1 MAWAPNNCKLAVC
14 TADRVVLLYDEQG
27 EKRDK
32 FSTKPVASKV
42 TATTGLFP
50 VIFQKHIWII
60 KYIL

>member
-42 TATTGLFP
+42 TIMLSSYL
-50 VIFQKHIWII
+50 ISEKHMWII
-60 KYIL
+60 KYI

>member
-14 TADRVVLLYDEQG
+14 TADRVVLLFDENG

-42 TATTGLFP
+42 TASTFGSSG
-50 VIFQKHIWII
+50 V
-60 KYIL
+60 